1 MLNRKTILRNLNQRG
16 ITLLEVLVTLL
27 IIAIGLLGMLG
38 MQAKSLSSHKDSFD
52 RKAAVELLSQMT
64 ERMRS
69 NHLGFMNGNYAS
81 DLAVGGTIQV
91 APGCG
96 SSIACSPADI
106 ALADISQ
113 WQGMIRTRLIDSA
126 ANISPNPAP
135 GAAAIS
141 SKVTIAWKD
150 PQLQA
155 FTDKDCE
162 AIAITDKHYRCISI
176 QVFP

>member
-1 MLNRKTILRNLNQRG
+1 MLTSKTSLGFLNQQG

-69 NHLGFMNGNYAS
+69 NHLGFMSGKYTS
-81 DLAVGGTIQV
+81 QLAIGGAIQV
-91 APGCG
+91 APVCG
-96 SSIACSPADI
+96 SNVACSASDI
-106 ALADISQ
+106 ALADLSQ

-126 ANISPNPAP
+126 ASISPNSAP
-135 GAAAIS
+135 GSGAIS
-141 SKVTIAWKD
+141 SRVTIAWKD
-150 PQLQA
+150 PQLQS

-162 AIAITDKHYRCISI
+162 AISITDKHYRCISI
-176 QVFP
+176 EVFP

>member
-1 MLNRKTILRNLNQRG
+1 MRETTLGIFNQRG

-69 NHLGFMNGNYAS
+69 NHLGFMNGSYTS
-81 DLAVGGTIQV
+81 QLTIGGATQV
-91 APGCG
+91 APACG
-96 SSIACSPADI
+96 TSIACSPTEI
-106 ALADISQ
+106 ALADLSQ

-126 ANISPNPAP
+126 ATISPIASA
-135 GAAAIS
+135 GAVSIS
-141 SKVTIAWKD
+141 SRVTIAWKD
-150 PQLQA
+150 PQLQS
-155 FTDKDCE
+155 FTDANCE
-162 AIAITDKHYRCISI
+162 AISITDKHYRCITI
-176 QVFP
+176 EVFP

>member
-1 MLNRKTILRNLNQRG
+1 MLTRKKNLISLNQRG

-64 ERMRS
+64 ERIRS
-69 NHLGFMNGNYAS
+69 NHIGFMNGNYTS
-81 DLAVGGTIQV
+81 QLAVGGPIQV
-91 APGCG
+91 APACG
-96 SSIACSPADI
+96 STVACAPSDI
-106 ALADISQ
+106 ALADLSQ
-113 WQGMIRTRLIDSA
+113 WHGMIRARLIDSA
-126 ANISPNPAP
+126 ATISPNPAP
-135 GAAAIS
+135 GAGGIS
-141 SKVTIAWKD
+141 SRIIIAWKD

-155 FTDKDCE
+155 FPDKDCE